1 MCKTFHNSRIAPM
14 KIFLLALTLY
24 LFLTVFTS
32 ACRAQGCIEAC
43 APEVAPQTLEAI
55 IGVESRGDP
64 LAIHVNSK
72 ERVIFP
78 KPRNREQAVKIA
90 NRLIAAGYSVD
101 CGLMQVNSQHLSP
114 GGVTTA
120 DLFDPC
126 KNIQVGAKILTR
138 DYTTA
143 ESIYKPGQRAL
154 FAALSAYNT
163 GDFESGFYNGY
174 VAKYLH
180 SFKTSPFG
188 SMDGLRNP
196 FSAGTAVRLLAQNEH
211 TIDPYGADTSVDF
224 NVGEKKPKG
233 NDAKDKKGNGLV
245 VLKRIP
251 SPYAAPTAVHL
262 SFPKKEK
269 NDVSKTK
276 K

>member
-1 MCKTFHNSRIAPM
+1 
-14 KIFLLALTLY
+14 
-24 LFLTVFTS
+24 
-32 ACRAQGCIEAC
+32 
-43 APEVAPQTLEAI
+43 
-55 IGVESRGDP
+55 
-64 LAIHVNSK
+64 
-72 ERVIFP
+72 
-78 KPRNREQAVKIA
+78 
-90 NRLIAAGYSVD
+90 
-101 CGLMQVNSQHLSP
+101 
-114 GGVTTA
+114 
-120 DLFDPC
+120 
-126 KNIQVGAKILTR
+126 
-138 DYTTA
+138 
-143 ESIYKPGQRAL
+143 
-154 FAALSAYNT
+154 
-163 GDFESGFYNGY
+163 
-174 VAKYLH
+174 
-180 SFKTSPFG
+180 
-188 SMDGLRNP
+188 MDGLRNP